1 MKKFV
6 VCFRTVM
13 YLLALTLGFQSCD
26 KDDDPVTN
34 DKGQVLAVIYDN
46 AEQNENWGEDTK
58 TAPKTVWLQDDAS
71 SNGLHG
77 RIKADHEF
85 VSPPYRDLFF
95 QPELHIAALP
105 RPDLLLVKKHC
116 PA

>member
-46 AEQNENWGEDTK
+46 AEQNENWEDTK
-58 TAPKTVWLQDDAS
+58 TAPKTVWLRMTPSAYS
-71 SNGLHG
+71 VWNRANRSE
-77 RIKADHEF
+77 R
-85 VSPPYRDLFF
+85 
-95 QPELHIAALP
+95 
-105 RPDLLLVKKHC
+105 
-116 PA
+116 

>member
-46 AEQNENWGEDTK
+46 AEQNENWGGGYQNGPENCL
-58 TAPKTVWLQDDAS
+58 AP
-71 SNGLHG
+71 G
-77 RIKADHEF
+77 
-85 VSPPYRDLFF
+85 
-95 QPELHIAALP
+95 
-105 RPDLLLVKKHC
+105 
-116 PA
+116 

>member
-46 AEQNENWGEDTK
+46 AEQNENWGMTPS
-58 TAPKTVWLQDDAS
+58 AYSVWNRANRS
-71 SNGLHG
+71 E
-77 RIKADHEF
+77 R
-85 VSPPYRDLFF
+85 
-95 QPELHIAALP
+95 
-105 RPDLLLVKKHC
+105 
-116 PA
+116 

>member
-58 TAPKTVWLQDDAS
+58 TAPKTVWLQDDAI
-71 SNGLHG
+71 GV
-77 RIKADHEF
+77 F
-85 VSPPYRDLFF
+85 
-95 QPELHIAALP
+95 
-105 RPDLLLVKKHC
+105 
-116 PA
+116 